1 MQVDLFLRA
10 CIIQRLL
17 LRMQLKPRKGVIAID
32 TPIDQF
38 LPLAIEVF
46 NYLHTHANMFLHDY
60 VNAI

>member
-1 MQVDLFLRA
+1 MQVDLFLQA

-17 LRMQLKPRKGVIAID
+17 LRMQLKSRKGAIAID

-38 LPLAIEVF
+38 FPLAIEVF
-46 NYLHTHANMFLHDY
+46 NYLHKHANMFFHDY